1 MVNNCILV
9 VDDEIR
15 MRKLIKDFLVA
26 KGYSI
31 LEAEDGEKAL
41 EAFEEN
47 KNKINLVLL
56 DVMMPKLDGWSVLRQ
71 IRQESKVPIIML
83 TARGEE
89 QDELFGFELGVDE
102 YISKPF
108 SPKIL
113 VARVEA
119 ILKRTAPDS
128 KEVKDYG
135 GVEIDKEGRTV
146 KVDGKLIELSLREY
160 ELLTYLVENKDIA
173 LSRDKILNNVWN
185 YDYYGDSRT
194 IDSHIKKIRHK
205 LIIIFLIL
213 VNNFVLGRFYLYSK
227 RQTLKSVYRTVN
239 DYYNNDKSENFEEK
253 LEQIAIQNNFDILI
267 RNNENVN
274 IYTSN
279 KDFYSTFGQMN
290 EMTSRFN
297 IGVGELIEQS
307 DNFVIKKIKDSKNG
321 ITYILLSSTLDNG
334 YLLYIRIPISSI
346 QESVKISNNFLY
358 LMAGF
363 AILIAAVIV
372 SYVSRK
378 FTDPILELNDIAKK
392 MSNLDFSHK
401 YRIKDVDDEI
411 NNLGRSINVMSD
423 KLERTINQL
432 RNSNIELEKD
442 IEEKSKIDEMR
453 KSFISDV
460 SHELKTPIAL
470 IQGYSEGLLE
480 NVNTDEESRKFY
492 AEVILDET
500 NKMDKL
506 VKQLLELMK
515 LEYGKR
521 QFNDKKFNI
530 VEVEKEVVRKS
541 KVMLEEKKVKIEF
554 NLSEEI
560 NVFADDFYIEQVISN
575 YITNA
580 IKHVKEIDGKKVISI
595 VNEVNIEKN
604 KVRVKIFNTGENI
617 AEEHINRIWNRFYK
631 VDESRNRTDGGTG
644 IGLSFVKAIM
654 NNYGNRYGV
663 TNKDDGVEFYF
674 DLDLI
679 V

>member
-1 MVNNCILV
+1 MSKKQNPLKSVRV
-9 VDDEIR
+9 
-15 MRKLIKDFLVA
+15 KLF
-26 KGYSI
+26 
-31 LEAEDGEKAL
+31 
-41 EAFEEN
+41 
-47 KNKINLVLL
+47 
-56 DVMMPKLDGWSVLRQ
+56 M
-71 IRQESKVPIIML
+71 
-83 TARGEE
+83 T
-89 QDELFGFELGVDE
+89 
-102 YISKPF
+102 
-108 SPKIL
+108 
-113 VARVEA
+113 
-119 ILKRTAPDS
+119 
-128 KEVKDYG
+128 
-135 GVEIDKEGRTV
+135 
-146 KVDGKLIELSLREY
+146 LSL
-160 ELLTYLVENKDIA
+160 V
-173 LSRDKILNNVWN
+173 IL
-185 YDYYGDSRT
+185 
-194 IDSHIKKIRHK
+194 

-239 DYYNNDKSENFEEK
+239 DYYNNDKSENFEEQ

>member
-1 MVNNCILV
+1 MSKKQNPLKSVRV
-9 VDDEIR
+9 
-15 MRKLIKDFLVA
+15 KLF
-26 KGYSI
+26 
-31 LEAEDGEKAL
+31 
-41 EAFEEN
+41 
-47 KNKINLVLL
+47 
-56 DVMMPKLDGWSVLRQ
+56 M
-71 IRQESKVPIIML
+71 
-83 TARGEE
+83 T
-89 QDELFGFELGVDE
+89 
-102 YISKPF
+102 
-108 SPKIL
+108 
-113 VARVEA
+113 
-119 ILKRTAPDS
+119 
-128 KEVKDYG
+128 
-135 GVEIDKEGRTV
+135 
-146 KVDGKLIELSLREY
+146 LSL
-160 ELLTYLVENKDIA
+160 V
-173 LSRDKILNNVWN
+173 IL
-185 YDYYGDSRT
+185 
-194 IDSHIKKIRHK
+194 

-580 IKHVKEIDGKKVISI
+580 IKHVKEIGGKKVISI